1 MCTDISLR
9 ADDLAVRLDGILE
22 GDGTCQITTAATL
35 DQATP
40 DSLSW
45 IGDNRYLSSVNGSR
59 AGVILVSTDCPP
71 LPNHTV
77 IKVADPD
84 VALLHV
90 LEWLAPPRE
99 TLGPGIDPSARI
111 HAEANVSGA
120 TIGPNVYVDAGA
132 VIGANTRLHP
142 GVYVGAMTRIGR
154 DCELWPNV
162 VVRERITIGDR
173 VTVHPNTTIGA
184 DGFGYLQ
191 RNGEHLKIPQ
201 IGTVVIEDDVEI
213 GANCAIDRA
222 RAGVTRIGRGTKID
236 NLVQIAHNVDIGPGC
251 IIVAQCGVAG
261 STTLGEHVMLG
272 GQVGL
277 SDHVRIG
284 ARSRVAAK
292 SAVFKDVS
300 AGETVRGIP
309 ATDNARFLRNEAGMR
324 RLPKWVAELKALRD
338 RVQELERLLTLGVV
352 PTPASPALAAS
363 GSDCGFKRCEHG
375 NRCSALPRD
384 RTTNPR
390 GSIAPRQV

>member
-1 MCTDISLR
+1 MRTDISLR
-9 ADDLAVRLDGILE
+9 ADNLATRLGGVLE
-22 GDGTCQITTAATL
+22 GDGSCEITTVATL

-40 DSLSW
+40 DSVSW
-45 IGDNRYLSSVNGSR
+45 IGDRRYVSLVNGSR
-59 AGVILVSTDCPP
+59 AGVILVGSDYPP

-90 LEWLAPPRE
+90 LEWLAPPRDA
-99 TLGPGIDPSARI
+99 LGPGIDPSARI
-111 HAEANVSGA
+111 HAEAKVSGV
-120 TIGPNVYVDAGA
+120 TIGANVYVAAGA
-132 VIGANTRLHP
+132 VIGAGTKLHP
-142 GVYVGAMTRIGR
+142 GVHVGAMTRIGR

-191 RNGEHLKIPQ
+191 RNGEHLKVPQ
-201 IGTVVIEDDVEI
+201 IGTVVLEDDVEI

-222 RAGVTRIGRGTKID
+222 RTGVTRVGRGTKID

-251 IIVAQCGVAG
+251 IIVAQCGIAG
-261 STTLGEHVMLG
+261 STTLGDHVMLG

-284 ARSRVAAK
+284 AGARIAAK
-292 SAVFKDVS
+292 SAVFKDVGAS
-300 AGETVRGIP
+300 ETVRGIP
-309 ATDNARFLRNEAGMR
+309 ATNNARFLQHEAGVR

-338 RVQELERLLTLGVV
+338 RVHELERLLTSEADSM
-352 PTPASPALAAS
+352 PTSHALAAAQS
-363 GSDCGFKRCEHG
+363 NCGLESCGHGDC
-375 NRCSALPRD
+375 CSALPRD
-384 RTTNPR
+384 RTTKPCKA
-390 GSIAPRQV
+390 STAHEV